1 MFSSFLLGLSYIT
14 LIPSLLRFSCLHVTV
29 LLPAEQ
35 PVALS
40 HIVVCANEIYGD
52 KKKDQIEADEAWC
65 LYRGVEE
72 CRRSARMQKNSMQI
86 WKQPDHSN
94 QRACDSNQMGADHR
108 FVHSLWFSNRS
119 HISVKQATNCFCELT
134 GKSRNGK
141 KTFPVIQSTEI
152 TYIIM
157 V

>member
-14 LIPSLLRFSCLHVTV
+14 LTPSILKFSCLHVTV

-40 HIVVCANEIYGD
+40 HIVVRANEIYGD

-72 CRRSARMQKNSMQI
+72 CQRSTRMQQNSVQI
-86 WKQPDHSN
+86 
-94 QRACDSNQMGADHR
+94 
-108 FVHSLWFSNRS
+108 
-119 HISVKQATNCFCELT
+119 
-134 GKSRNGK
+134 
-141 KTFPVIQSTEI
+141 
-152 TYIIM
+152 
-157 V
+157 